1 MLALLA
7 INFISFI
14 ACLLL
19 LNDPLKNENKG
30 FLVYNLFYGFLTQF
44 VDTKSKASTLYSA
57 KVLSKEVV

>member
-1 MLALLA
+1 VLALLA

-19 LNDPLKNENKG
+19 LNDPLKNENKE
-30 FLVYNLFYGFLTQF
+30 FLVYKLFSGFLTQF
-44 VDTKSKASTLYSA
+44 VNTKSKASTLYSA